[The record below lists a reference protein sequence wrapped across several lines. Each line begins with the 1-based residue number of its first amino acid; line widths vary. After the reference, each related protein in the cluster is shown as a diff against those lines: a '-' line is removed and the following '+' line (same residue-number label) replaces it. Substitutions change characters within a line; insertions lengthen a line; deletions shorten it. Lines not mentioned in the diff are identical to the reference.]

1 VQNQDK
7 VLPKQMRLQA
17 IPTIVHQLAK
27 GAMRAFGVVVSAP
40 FFDYYL
46 RFLQRVEYLP
56 VQQFVSQAGVEALNV
71 TVLPW

>member
-1 VQNQDK
+1 
-7 VLPKQMRLQA
+7 MR
-17 IPTIVHQLAK
+17 TF
-27 GAMRAFGVVVSAP
+27 RVVVSAP

-71 TVLPW
+71 TVLPCTARQAKHGIAERVILV